1 MTITPFHRTGRH
13 ASIIRGMKPIRFAI
27 LLLLTVV
34 STKAGNLSGTVRDS
48 QGAVISDA
56 YVIVHWDSSGSNYLK
71 DNLGIRQDIAAATD
85 SSGHFTVEL
94 PPGYYDVFVGAAAFT
109 PHCEKV
115 RLKDKETKKYDV
127 KLTVSPV
134 TSKELD

>member
-1 MTITPFHRTGRH
+1 
-13 ASIIRGMKPIRFAI
+13 MKPIRFAI

-34 STKAGNLSGTVRDS
+34 STKAGTLSGTVRDS

-115 RLKDKETKKYDV
+115 RLKDKEAKKYDV

-134 TSKELD
+134 TLKELD